1 MHVSVWG
8 GGAELHSEGFPRAG
22 AGPGPKSGLTP
33 PTFHTAVREGSLLCL
48 AGLGLVSK
56 VQGRILS
63 PQRHRARLATGNLF
77 FSHSSSTSLHVQQGS
92 TSKTCA
98 YGDGCYGCRTQGSTE
113 VRSRPETSPPKDTGP
128 VGYWPAHWEDQI
140 FVPTGT
146 PAPGANAPIPQGEP
160 PRPPTCAVTPAPARA
175 FAGEP
180 ESGDK
185 LPPLQGESALNPA
198 QDSHAHDD

>member
-1 MHVSVWG
+1 M
-8 GGAELHSEGFPRAG
+8 
-22 AGPGPKSGLTP
+22 
-33 PTFHTAVREGSLLCL
+33 
-48 AGLGLVSK
+48 GLVSK

-160 PRPPTCAVTPAPARA
+160 PRPPTGAVTPAPPRPL
-175 FAGEP
+175 AGEP
-180 ESGDK
+180 ESVDK
-185 LPPLQGESALNPA
+185 IPPLQGESALAPA
-198 QDSHAHDD
+198 QDSHVHDD